1 MIRTVV
7 DQIYEE
13 LKRRLLTGQWGLGV
27 RIFEEEISADLNVS
41 RSAVREAVR
50 LLEQEGLIVR
60 EPHRGLY
67 VASPSSREAMD
78 VAQLRAVLEAYTVRW
93 GKPPSRE
100 VLEDLEAIC
109 RQMEDVERRGDHF
122 AAVNLDRQFHAGIAS
137 LCQNAMLLKKYHE
150 LDGHIAIFFHWVISH
165 VPGRLTGLG
174 ERHRQLAAVFARGDA
189 ELFGGAV
196 LQHYLDAAGE
206 LTRNLPDS
214 TTEAREL
221 AGDGH

>member
-67 VASPSSREAMD
+67 VASPSSREAME
-78 VAQLRAVLEAYTVRW
+78 VAQLRAVLEAYTVHW
-93 GKPPSRE
+93 GSAPSPQLLEELESVCRRMEE
-100 VLEDLEAIC
+100 VEE
-109 RQMEDVERRGDHF
+109 RGDHF
-122 AAVNLDRQFHAGIAS
+122 TAVNLDRQFHAGIAS
-137 LCQNAMLLKKYHE
+137 ACRNAMLLKKFHE

-165 VPGRLTGLG
+165 VPGRLEGLG
-174 ERHRQLAAVFARGDA
+174 RRHRQLAGVFAEGDA
-189 ELFGGAV
+189 GLFEQAV

-206 LTRNLPDS
+206 LTRKLPDS
-214 TTEAREL
+214 PAQARDL
-221 AGDGH
+221 AGEGR